1 MRLCKVTGTY
11 IISIKGDR
19 NCIRGVNNFLA
30 TSRMNI
36 DIILL
41 IFYYIILFYLCST
54 SISAIL
60 AFASVDSDFSGRQ
73 LPMLSSR
80 AINIHIIYSHYM

>member
-11 IISIKGDR
+11 IISIKGDI
-19 NCIRGVNNFLA
+19 NCIIGVNNILA

-41 IFYYIILFYLCST
+41 IFYYIILFYFCPTYISVILPSLRST
-54 SISAIL
+54 VI
-60 AFASVDSDFSGRQ
+60 FRVDN
-73 LPMLSSR
+73 SR
-80 AINIHIIYSHYM
+80 CYPLVQ